1 MEALQAWVA
10 TQPPSDFL
18 SLQHTLTRYLEASRG
33 DVEAAKAA
41 LLASVAWRAAT
52 LQPNFSCAP
61 CAATPGEHCFIPLGA
76 DATGAALVYGCPARA
91 SGSGNIEH
99 TIAHVAH
106 ALEKQF
112 TGEAGGPAPRQWVW
126 IVDFSG
132 FGLTHALQ
140 ARLGLSFGYMFREQ
154 FPERLKRI
162 VLINPPL
169 LFRGLLAALSAIA
182 DERTVAKLT
191 PLTAGTPEEV
201 VAALR
206 YRFDVH
212 NEEALAWLQVVL
224 RSPPTPGTLPPLPP
238 AAVALQV

>member
-18 SLQHTLTRYLEASRG
+18 SLQHTLTRYLEAYRG

-41 LLASVAWRAAT
+41 LLASVAWRAAS
-52 LQPNFSCAP
+52 LQPGFSCAP

-99 TIAHVAH
+99 TVAHVAH

-112 TGEAGGPAPRQWVW
+112 AGEEGGPAPRQWVW

-140 ARLGLSFGYMFREQ
+140 ARLGISFGGMFRDH

-162 VLINPPL
+162 VLLNPPL
-169 LFRGLLAALSAIA
+169 LFRGLLAALSAIT
-182 DERTVAKLT
+182 DERTAAKLT
-191 PLTAGTPEEV
+191 PVMAATPEEV
-201 VAALR
+201 VGALR
-206 YRFDVH
+206 DRFDVRS
-212 NEEALAWLQVVL
+212 EEVLAWLREVL
-224 RSPPTPGTLPPLPP
+224 GSPPTPGTLPPLPP
-238 AAVALQV
+238 AAAALQV